1 MNSKVN
7 LSSLGKRKV
16 AIVEDNKELR
26 DGFDFIIKSSNK
38 YNVTGLY
45 DSYEEAIIKISK
57 NLPDVI
63 LMDIELPGKN
73 GVEATALIKEKF
85 SQVEIVVISVH
96 DDNNFILEAFKAGAS
111 GYLIKDFNYSELIQ
125 ALDDV
130 LSGGSPMSGSVARL
144 VVDQFHVNV
153 NSPLSHREI
162 QVLQMI
168 ARGMTYS
175 QIAEE
180 LNISK
185 ETSKVHIRNIYKKLQ
200 VNSKSEAI
208 ALAQKERFI

>member
-1 MNSKVN
+1 MNKKIN
-7 LSSLGKRKV
+7 INSLGKKKV
-16 AIVEDNKELR
+16 VIIEDDKELR
-26 DGFDFIIKSSNK
+26 DGFEFIISSSNR

-45 DSYEEAIIKISK
+45 DGFEEAIKQISR

-63 LMDIELPGKN
+63 LMDIQLPGKN
-73 GVEATALIKEKF
+73 GIEATALIKEKF
-85 SQVEIVVISVH
+85 SQVEIIVISVH
-96 DDNNFILEAFKAGAS
+96 DNNNLILEAFKAGAS
-111 GYLIKDFNYSELIQ
+111 GYLLKDFNYSELIQ
-125 ALDDV
+125 SIDDV

-144 VVDQFHVNV
+144 VVEQFHVNV

-180 LNISK
+180 LSISR

-200 VNSKSEAI
+200 VNSKSDAI
-208 ALAQKERFI
+208 AVAQRERFI

>member
-1 MNSKVN
+1 MGNKVN
-7 LSSLGKRKV
+7 LSSLGKKKV
-16 AIVEDNKELR
+16 AIIEDNKELR
-26 DGFDFIIKSSNK
+26 DGFDFIIKNSNK
-38 YNVTGLY
+38 YNVIGLY
-45 DSYEEAIIKISK
+45 DSYEEAILKISK

-85 SQVEIVVISVH
+85 SQVEIIVISVH
-96 DDNNFILEAFKAGAS
+96 DDNNLVLEAFKAGAS
-111 GYLIKDFNYSELIQ
+111 GYLIKDFNYAELIQ
-125 ALDDV
+125 AIDDV

-153 NSPLSHREI
+153 NSPLSHREV

-168 ARGMTYS
+168 SRGMTYS

-180 LNISK
+180 LSISK

-208 ALAQKERFI
+208 ALAQRERFI

>member
-1 MNSKVN
+1 MTKKININ
-7 LSSLGKRKV
+7 SLGKKKV
-16 AIVEDNKELR
+16 AIIEDDKELR
-26 DGFDFIIKSSNK
+26 DGFEFIINNSNR

-45 DSYEEAIIKISK
+45 DSYEEAIKQITR

-63 LMDIELPGKN
+63 LMDIQLPGKN
-73 GVEATALIKEKF
+73 GIEATALIKEKF

-96 DDNNFILEAFKAGAS
+96 DNSNLILEAFKAGAS

-125 ALDDV
+125 AIDDV

-144 VVDQFHVNV
+144 VVEQFHVNV

-180 LNISK
+180 LNISR

-200 VNSKSEAI
+200 VNSKSDAI
-208 ALAQKERFI
+208 AVAQRERFI

>member
-1 MNSKVN
+1 MG
-7 LSSLGKRKV
+7 L
-16 AIVEDNKELR
+16 I
-26 DGFDFIIKSSNK
+26 FIIKSSNK

-45 DSYEEAIIKISK
+45 DSYEEAITKISK

-85 SQVEIVVISVH
+85 SQVEIIVISVH
-96 DDNNFILEAFKAGAS
+96 NDNNLILEAFKAGAS
-111 GYLIKDFNYSELIQ
+111 GYLIKDFNYVELIQ
-125 ALDDV
+125 AIDDV

-168 ARGMTYS
+168 SRGMTYS

>member
-1 MNSKVN
+1 MGNKVN
-7 LSSLGKRKV
+7 LSSLGKKKV
-16 AIVEDNKELR
+16 AIIEDNKELR
-26 DGFDFIIKSSNK
+26 DGFDFIIKNSNK
-38 YNVTGLY
+38 YNVIGLY
-45 DSYEEAIIKISK
+45 DSYEEAILKISK

-85 SQVEIVVISVH
+85 SQVEIIVISVH
-96 DDNNFILEAFKAGAS
+96 DDNNLVLEAFKAGAS
-111 GYLIKDFNYSELIQ
+111 GYLIKDFNYAELIQ
-125 ALDDV
+125 AIDDV

-153 NSPLSHREI
+153 NSPLSHREV

-168 ARGMTYS
+168 SRGMTYS

-180 LNISK
+180 LSISK
-185 ETSKVHIRNIYKKLQ
+185 ETSKVHVRNIYKKLQ

-208 ALAQKERFI
+208 ALAQRERFI

>member
-1 MNSKVN
+1 
-7 LSSLGKRKV
+7 LLGKKKV
-16 AIVEDNKELR
+16 AIIEDNKELR
-26 DGFDFIIKSSNK
+26 DGFDFIIKNSNK
-38 YNVTGLY
+38 YNVIGLY
-45 DSYEEAIIKISK
+45 DSYEEAILKISK

-85 SQVEIVVISVH
+85 SQVEIIVISVH
-96 DDNNFILEAFKAGAS
+96 DDNNLVLEAFKAGAS
-111 GYLIKDFNYSELIQ
+111 GYLIKDFNYAELIQ
-125 ALDDV
+125 AIDDV

-153 NSPLSHREI
+153 NSPLSHREV

-168 ARGMTYS
+168 SRGMTYS

-180 LNISK
+180 LSISK

-208 ALAQKERFI
+208 ALAQRERFI

>member
-1 MNSKVN
+1 MNNRLN
-7 LSSLGKRKV
+7 LSTLGKKKV
-16 AIVEDNKELR
+16 AIIEDNKELR
-26 DGFDFIIKSSNK
+26 EGFDFIIKSSNK

-45 DSYEEAIIKISK
+45 DSYEDAISKISK

-85 SQVEIVVISVH
+85 SQVEIIVISVH
-96 DDNNFILEAFKAGAS
+96 NDNNLILEAFKAGAS
-111 GYLIKDFNYSELIQ
+111 GYLIKDFNYVELIT
-125 ALDDV
+125 AIDDV
-130 LSGGSPMSGSVARL
+130 LSGGSPMSSSVARL

-168 ARGMTYS
+168 SRGMTYS
-175 QIAEE
+175 QIAED
-180 LNISK
+180 LHISK

-208 ALAQKERFI
+208 AIAQKERFI